1 MAALQQALV
10 NHERVRKATELPLF
24 YGDKSKDTID
34 PEDFITRF
42 QSASDIAGWVVV
54 PPAGGPPNEH
64 IKCEQFLSLL
74 RGKAIQWRHAIELN
88 ADYILDDWAYL
99 RDKFLTHYSPRYT
112 ARTACMSFAELQ
124 QSNDESVGD
133 FYLRVT
139 KAYRLLKKQRPPMVA
154 VVRYNPGPFAAD
166 VPLPDINAARPID
179 IARGKDEGLED
190 MGRYMVQ
197 AMFLA
202 GLKEEVRIKTMET
215 RPNTHQEAYQTALN
229 IECILKDKRGSKPIV
244 SSIAKASQEDE
255 EEEELDIDD
264 DEECLLG
271 QINAI
276 RAKRG
281 QRPARFAPKG
291 NRSKLAI
298 VCRYCKV
305 TGHFQRDCFKRK
317 KENGKMVDS
326 QGKPFKVSQVEDED
340 QTENQSQPSE
350 EDELAVQSI
359 RSMSLSQRYYGIS
372 AIRDVTGEDEASPD
386 QQVSNLSETLCER
399 ENTSPFKVSD
409 PLSCRCQKDEE
420 NCTCFELMMDGRKI
434 IEERSNWFETVGEEN
449 PFEDQASRDT
459 LTEPL
464 N

>member
-74 RGKAIQWRHAIELN
+74 RGKAIEWRHSVEIN
-88 ADYILDDWAYL
+88 ADYILDNWAYL

-124 QSNDESVGD
+124 QTNDESVGD

-139 KAYRLLKKQRPPMVA
+139 KAYRLLKKQRPNAVA
-154 VVRYNPGPFAAD
+154 VVRYDPAPFAAAA
-166 VPLPDINAARPID
+166 PIADINAQRVLD
-179 IARGKDEGLED
+179 IAIGKDEGLED

-229 IECILKDKRGSKPIV
+229 IECILKDKRGSKSLI
-244 SSIAKASQEDE
+244 SSIAKDGQDE
-255 EEEELDIDD
+255 QEEELDIDE
-264 DEECLLG
+264 DEDYLLG

-276 RAKRG
+276 RTKRG

-291 NRSKLAI
+291 NRSKIAI
-298 VCRYCKV
+298 ICRYCKA

-326 QGKPFKVSQVEDED
+326 QGKPFKVSQIEDED
-340 QTENQSQPSE
+340 QTENAQPQSE
-350 EDELAVQSI
+350 EDEQAVQSI

-372 AIRDVTGEDEASPD
+372 AIRDVTGEDEASPGL
-386 QQVSNLSETLCER
+386 QVSDIHETLVGDENVSLSE
-399 ENTSPFKVSD
+399 VSD
-409 PLSCRCQKDEE
+409 PLSCDCQNDEQ
-420 NCTCFELMMDGRKI
+420 NCTCFEQLMEGRRI
-434 IEERSNWFETVGEEN
+434 IEERSDWFETVGEDN
-449 PFEDQASRDT
+449 PLEDKASGDT
-459 LTEPL
+459 SNDSL